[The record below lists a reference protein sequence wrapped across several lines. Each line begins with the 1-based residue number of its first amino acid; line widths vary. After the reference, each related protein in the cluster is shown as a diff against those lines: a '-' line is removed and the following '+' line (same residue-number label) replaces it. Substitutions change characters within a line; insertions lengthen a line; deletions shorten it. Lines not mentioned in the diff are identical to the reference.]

1 MPFIA
6 ITERAFARL
15 VNEQYAVL
23 ERGAQVHERLERL
36 VIEGRG
42 LEAIL
47 GSIASAIGGSA
58 IVQDAT
64 GRELARHPSKGGP
77 GAAAL
82 KALGA
87 EAAARRATSALSPFE
102 PQHPSLAG
110 RAPGGPGAG
119 RRGGPPVAWLTVVS
133 QRAPLGDFERLAA
146 RQGSMV
152 VGLELM
158 RERVVH
164 ETERRLAGD
173 LLAEALGG
181 RLDSDELRG
190 RLRPFGIGAEAA
202 VLVFELEDPHAGE
215 QALELEL
222 ANAGIP
228 ALVATSAAAG
238 RPLLCAVIDARAGDP
253 VEVAGSL
260 RSALAGTQG
269 QVRAAASRRT
279 AVGSLRRAFH
289 EARCALEATA
299 LADGDAPEVAS
310 HQDLGAFTLLLS
322 LQDEDALRLYSDGL
336 LEPIERTE
344 GEYGGELLRSLEAY
358 IEHNGNWERAA
369 RQLYCHRHTLR
380 YRIRKIEEL
389 TGRDLSRATDRIELW
404 LALRAQ
410 GAGRMSA
417 TGSLRV
423 AVRAPGGRSR
433 RRSCGTWPSS
443 DEVAGLLLA
452 RPRRGAGRAGRVA
465 VRRRQGARGIRRRAR
480 SRRRPRLAGSR
491 SRGLRRARQLGQL
504 QGQPRRDGRLP
515 RGRLSLPGPRRAVLD
530 DRPPARARPAVRGR
544 RPAGPARHRLGPR
557 QDQPDGA
564 AGSRGELAGAPSIRS
579 TFPPPAATS
588 TRRPASASRTR
599 FRPCWTS

>member
-1 MPFIA
+1 MLTVGSLVADCGLELAAGSDGADQAIRWVHISELEDPTPWLSGGELLLTTGIQLKGAPRQRRFLARLAERDVAGIGLGTGFEHKRLPRPLVDEAEKRGMPLFEVPYEMPFIA

-36 VIEGRG
+36 VIEGLG

-47 GSIASAIGGSA
+47 GSVASAIGGSA
-58 IVQDAT
+58 IVQDT
-64 GRELARHPSKGGP
+64 SGRELARHPRKGGP

-82 KALGA
+82 KALSA
-87 EAAARRATSALSPFE
+87 EAAARRAASALTAFE
-102 PQHPSLAG
+102 PEHSSLAG
-110 RAPGGPGAG
+110 RALAVPVPG
-119 RRGGPPVAWLTVVS
+119 RRGGAPVAWLIVVS
-133 QRAPLGDFERLAA
+133 QRGPLGDFERLTA

-202 VLVFELEDPHAGE
+202 VLVFELEDPPAAE
-215 QALELEL
+215 PALELEL
-222 ANAGIP
+222 ANAGVA
-228 ALVATSAAAG
+228 ALVATSAVAG
-238 RPLLCAVIDARAGDP
+238 RPLLCAVIDGRAGDP
-253 VEVAGSL
+253 VEVAGTL
-260 RSALAGTQG
+260 RSALAGAHG

-279 AVGSLRRAFH
+279 SVGSLRRAFH
-289 EARCALEATA
+289 EARCALEATS
-299 LADGDAPEVAS
+299 LADGGAPDVAS
-310 HQDLGAFTLLLS
+310 HRDLGAFTLLLS

-336 LEPIERTE
+336 LEPIEHTE

-404 LALRAQ
+404 LALRA
-410 GAGRMSA
+410 R
-417 TGSLRV
+417 
-423 AVRAPGGRSR
+423 
-433 RRSCGTWPSS
+433 
-443 DEVAGLLLA
+443 
-452 RPRRGAGRAGRVA
+452 
-465 VRRRQGARGIRRRAR
+465 
-480 SRRRPRLAGSR
+480 
-491 SRGLRRARQLGQL
+491 
-504 QGQPRRDGRLP
+504 
-515 RGRLSLPGPRRAVLD
+515 
-530 DRPPARARPAVRGR
+530 
-544 RPAGPARHRLGPR
+544 
-557 QDQPDGA
+557 
-564 AGSRGELAGAPSIRS
+564 ELVG
-579 TFPPPAATS
+579 
-588 TRRPASASRTR
+588 
-599 FRPCWTS
+599 